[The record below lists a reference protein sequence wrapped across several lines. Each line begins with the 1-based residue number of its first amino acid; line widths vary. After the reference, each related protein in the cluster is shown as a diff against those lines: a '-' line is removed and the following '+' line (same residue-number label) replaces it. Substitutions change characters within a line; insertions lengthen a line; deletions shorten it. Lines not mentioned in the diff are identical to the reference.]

1 MRRLGHC
8 VLHPLTGRYMQ
19 GSGERLSIPTLYI
32 FSGLPASGK
41 STLAKLLAVKT
52 GSTYVRIDTVEQGIR
67 ELCNFKVEGEGY
79 RLSYRIVRD
88 NLALGINCI
97 SDSCNPI
104 ELTRHEWQQVAESV
118 GARFVNIEVCC
129 SDIREHEQRVN
140 TRRSE
145 VANLKLPSWQQVQNR
160 HYEVWKTDVI
170 KIDTSGQSIET
181 SFEELVEKLSAWNCI

>member
-1 MRRLGHC
+1 
-8 VLHPLTGRYMQ
+8 MQ

-88 NLALGINCI
+88 NLTLGINCI
-97 SDSCNPI
+97 SDSCNSI

-129 SDIREHEQRVN
+129 SDVREHEQRVN

-160 HYEVWKTDVI
+160 HYEVWKADVI